1 MLGGDPYGS
10 VTVLD
15 LTDDHCVNVVLLGT
29 LFLFAF
35 EDDSVVDFCDFF
47 GEDVVYYLNV
57 ARIGLAEL
65 EIYLLLNVSAVVIH
79 CIQTN
84 VEIVIELV
92 VIRVLLLVLH

>member
-15 LTDDHCVNVVLLGT
+15 LADDNCVAVVLLGT

-35 EDDSVVDFCDFF
+35 EDDSVVDFSDFF
-47 GEDVVYYLNV
+47 GEDVVYDLNV
-57 ARIGLAEL
+57 AGVGLAEL

-79 CIQTN
+79 CIQAN
-84 VEIVIELV
+84 VEIVIEIV
-92 VIRVLLLVLH
+92 VIRVLLLVFH